1 MKSVLKICVLGI
13 LLFLAGFA
21 NAQTPKFG
29 HIDLQALIQ
38 VMPERAAA
46 EKQFNAYQKE
56 LEDALGIMQKE
67 FQTKYM
73 EYAAKKD
80 SLSETVKKMKEED
93 LNSMNERIQTYQSS
107 AQQQLQTKQGE
118 LLKPVFDKADKAVKA
133 VGAEKGLIYVFD
145 MSSRSILYNSKESLD
160 LMPFVKA
167 ELDKMPVDK
176 APEAEKKPAPAPAK
190 K

>member
-1 MKSVLKICVLGI
+1 MKSVFKICVLGI
-13 LLFLAGFA
+13 LLFSAGFA

-29 HIDLQALIQ
+29 HIDLQALIG

-56 LEDALGIMQKE
+56 LEDALGVMQKE

-73 EYAAKKD
+73 EYAQKKD
-80 SLSETVKKMKEED
+80 SLSETVKKMKEDD
-93 LNSMNERIQTYQSS
+93 LNAMNERIQTYQSS
-107 AQQQLQTKQGE
+107 AGKQLQTKQTE
-118 LLKPVFDKADKAVKA
+118 LLKPVFDKADKAIKE

-160 LMPFVKA
+160 IMPFVKA
-167 ELDKMPVDK
+167 KLGIQ
-176 APEAEKKPAPAPAK
+176 
-190 K
+190 

>member
-1 MKSVLKICVLGI
+1 MKSVFKICVLGI
-13 LLFLAGFA
+13 LLFSAGFV

-29 HIDLQALIQ
+29 HIDLQALIG

-56 LEDALGIMQKE
+56 LEDALAVMQKE

-80 SLSETVKKMKEED
+80 SLSDTIKKMKEDD

-107 AQQQLQTKQGE
+107 ASQQLQTKQTA
-118 LLKPVFDKADKAVKA
+118 LLKPVFDKADKAIKE

-145 MSSRSILYNSKESLD
+145 MSSRAILYNSKESLD
-160 LMPFVKA
+160 IMPLVKTK
-167 ELDKMPVDK
+167 LGIQ
-176 APEAEKKPAPAPAK
+176 
-190 K
+190 

>member
-13 LLFLAGFA
+13 LLFSAGFA

-29 HIDLQALIQ
+29 HVDLQALIQ

-46 EKQFNAYQKE
+46 EKQFTAYQKE

-73 EYAAKKD
+73 EYATKRD
-80 SLSETVKKMKEED
+80 SLTETVRKMKEDD
-93 LNSMNERIQTYQSS
+93 LNAMNERIQTYQSS
-107 AQQQLQTKQGE
+107 ASQQLQTKQGE
-118 LLKPVFDKADKAVKA
+118 LLKPVFDKADKAVKE

-145 MSSRSILYNSKESLD
+145 MSSRTILYNSKESLD
-160 LMPFVKA
+160 ILPFVKTK
-167 ELDKMPVDK
+167 LGIQ
-176 APEAEKKPAPAPAK
+176 
-190 K
+190 